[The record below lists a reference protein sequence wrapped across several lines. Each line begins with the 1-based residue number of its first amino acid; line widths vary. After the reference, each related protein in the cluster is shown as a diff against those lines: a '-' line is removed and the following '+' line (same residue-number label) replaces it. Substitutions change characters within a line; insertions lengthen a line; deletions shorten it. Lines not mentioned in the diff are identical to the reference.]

1 MFYVRLNALH
11 TLDILFL
18 ILQNLKFNFTGFMI
32 VREDMKIK
40 YKNRRNLS
48 KWSNYVLLWCWSTF
62 LNLFYYKKE
71 TAFEKSNF
79 DQIKPIN
86 FILEQ
91 I

>member
-18 ILQNLKFNFTGFMI
+18 ILQNLKIQFSGFMI

-48 KWSNYVLLWCWSTF
+48 K
-62 LNLFYYKKE
+62 
-71 TAFEKSNF
+71 
-79 DQIKPIN
+79 
-86 FILEQ
+86 
-91 I
+91 